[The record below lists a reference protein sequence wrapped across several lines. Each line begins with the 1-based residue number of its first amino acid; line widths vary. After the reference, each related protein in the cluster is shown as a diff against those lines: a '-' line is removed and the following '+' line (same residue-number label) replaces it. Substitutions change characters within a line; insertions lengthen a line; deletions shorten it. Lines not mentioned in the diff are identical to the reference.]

1 VLIMKFASTPG
12 TVSPSAELWDLAM
25 RCSRAWS
32 SQDPDGMAACYEES
46 GWQSINGG
54 PRAEGPA
61 ALARVAASYMEA
73 FPDLQVSLDQLL
85 TAGDSAFFVWTLTG
99 TNTGTGGTGN
109 PVRVSGIE
117 VWKMGASGLI
127 ASSEGYYDAD
137 TYDRQLSNGDS
148 R

>member
-1 VLIMKFASTPG
+1 MKFASTPG
-12 TVSPSAELWDLAM
+12 TVSPSAALWDLAA

-46 GWQSINGG
+46 GWQSINAG
-54 PRAEGPA
+54 PRAEGRA
-61 ALARVAASYMEA
+61 ALAGVAASYMEA

-99 TNTGTGGTGN
+99 TNTGIGGTGK

-117 VWKMGASGLI
+117 VWKMGSSGLI

-137 TYDRQLSNGDS
+137 TYDDQLSNGRS